1 MSFPLIFFAGDPL
14 EQAAMRA
21 SGFSFDSPGRSV
33 GGHQSL
39 SNVARGLRVAV
50 RHKLPFSSTLKRMSA
65 IVEVERIPSVDASS
79 AMGIVRLGAVKSLFV
94 FTKGAP
100 EVLEQFL
107 ATVPPHY
114 KATYRHHMSKG
125 RRVLTMACKKLPM
138 SNDMQALRGRHRSDI
153 ECQLDFA
160 GFLVFDCDLKVDS
173 KSVIRELR
181 ASNHRVVMITGDSA
195 FTAADVARK
204 LGMLVTN
211 ATKSTDATLILRVR
225 GSLQDTTNLLNSLV
239 WCRLADFGIGEKNN
253 RDVQFTNTTSSLLN
267 LSREFSLCVA
277 GPELVAVEQ
286 ELNGPEYAA
295 FLQSLCPHVSIFARV
310 SPAQKEAIVLALNDS
325 GLFTLMCGDGT
336 NDVGALKA
344 AHVGISIVNNPEF
357 ERRVESARDPDGA
370 AEYSGKKPKGA
381 SAKDRMSRALKEL
394 QEQEADPTIVKL
406 GDASI
411 ASPFTARRTSID
423 SVLTVIRQGR
433 CTLVTTIQVCL

>member
-1 MSFPLIFFAGDPL
+1 
-14 EQAAMRA
+14 MRA
-21 SGFSFDSPGRSV
+21 SGFSFDLSGRSA
-33 GGHQSL
+33 GGHLSL
-39 SNVARGLRVAV
+39 SNVARGLRVTV

-65 IVEVERIPSVDASS
+65 VVEVERIPSLGASS
-79 AMGIVRLGAVKSLFV
+79 LDVVRLGVAAAAKSVKSIFV

-107 ATVPPHY
+107 VVVPPHY

-125 RRVLTMACKKLPM
+125 RRVLTMACKKLPL
-138 SNDMQALRGRHRSDI
+138 STDVQAFRGSSRADI
-153 ECQLDFA
+153 ECQLEFV
-160 GFLVFDCDLKVDS
+160 GFLVFDCDLKADS
-173 KSVIRELR
+173 KSVLRELR
-181 ASNHRVVMITGDSA
+181 ASNHRVIMITGDSA
-195 FTAADVARK
+195 FTAAEVARK
-204 LGMLVTN
+204 LGMLVTST
-211 ATKSTDATLILRVR
+211 AKSIVSTLVLKARESSQDATN
-225 GSLQDTTNLLNSLV
+225 GLV
-239 WCRLADFGIGEKNN
+239 WCRLADAEVGEKN
-253 RDVQFTNTTSSLLN
+253 SSDIKFLN
-267 LSREFSLCVA
+267 IPSALSKLSGEFSLCVT
-277 GPELVAVEQ
+277 GPELVAMEQ
-286 ELNGPEYAA
+286 ALSISEYSA

-357 ERRVESARDPDGA
+357 ERRVESAGDQDGA
-370 AEYSGKKPKGA
+370 VEHTGKKPKGA
-381 SAKDRMSRALKEL
+381 SAKDRMTRSLKEL

-433 CTLVTTIQVCL
+433 CTLVTTIQVFIVISKCCCC